1 MAFKGLISLPFTQ
14 GARSYRLAGS
24 GEKYEGLRDSISETG
39 SEEQLLSGNS
49 EEYARRREDIVIR
62 FKRSFLVYTGLALI
76 VLILVAVIATVTQR
90 VRGTPKDARFPTYPM
105 PDFPTEPVR
114 FMAQDAYAMGS
125 MPESDQLWEA
135 MIPRHNGVIEIESP
149 KDYGLGNG
157 HPGSTNNS
165 MVYIPTWAHSLHCL
179 KMIRMEFWSLINQ
192 ESDLVGSDP
201 RGDNLSWQAQF
212 VIRHINHC
220 FDYHRQQILCASETT
235 LEAEA
240 PRERESDPHH
250 INGMGSWHMCRNHQ
264 SVLDW
269 MDEHIPKDA
278 KFMLPEFHRP
288 PPSYKS
294 YVEHGGH

>member
-1 MAFKGLISLPFTQ
+1 
-14 GARSYRLAGS
+14 
-24 GEKYEGLRDSISETG
+24 
-39 SEEQLLSGNS
+39 
-49 EEYARRREDIVIR
+49 
-62 FKRSFLVYTGLALI
+62 
-76 VLILVAVIATVTQR
+76 
-90 VRGTPKDARFPTYPM
+90 
-105 PDFPTEPVR
+105 
-114 FMAQDAYAMGS
+114 
-125 MPESDQLWEA
+125 
-135 MIPRHNGVIEIESP
+135 
-149 KDYGLGNG
+149 
-157 HPGSTNNS
+157 
-165 MVYIPTWAHSLHCL
+165 
-179 KMIRMEFWSLINQ
+179 MIRMEFWSLINQ

-212 VIRHINHC
+212 VIRHVSSRQKLTVRPLLIRPLKINHC